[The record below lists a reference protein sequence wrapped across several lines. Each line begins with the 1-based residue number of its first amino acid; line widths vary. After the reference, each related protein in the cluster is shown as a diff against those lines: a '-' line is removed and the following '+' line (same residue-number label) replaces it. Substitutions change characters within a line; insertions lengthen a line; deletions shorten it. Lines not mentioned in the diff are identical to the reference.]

1 MSSILLTAAI
11 SVNVGSLDTLE
22 VELGSPCI
30 VQAYKKTAT
39 HPRAPVL
46 IQRLLESWSALL
58 CFKSVIPAYYSF
70 DW

>member
-11 SVNVGSLDTLE
+11 SVNVGLE